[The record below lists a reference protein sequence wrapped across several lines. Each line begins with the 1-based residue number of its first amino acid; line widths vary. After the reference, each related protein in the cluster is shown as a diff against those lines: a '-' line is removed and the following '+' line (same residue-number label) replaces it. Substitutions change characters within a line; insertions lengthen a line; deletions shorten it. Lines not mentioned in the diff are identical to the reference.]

1 MNLAAEG
8 LLPPPEHAKM
18 PASEIH
24 LNRSRSFHS
33 MIVRSD
39 LGEQVKK
46 AIESAQ
52 TASHLPAF
60 DIPEVVIERPRES
73 GRGDY
78 ACPMAMQLARL
89 ARMAPM
95 KIAETI
101 IEHIEAPDYVETV
114 ELAPPGFINFKLTA
128 AFLQQQ
134 VDDILALG
142 SRYGSFDRGVGKL
155 AQVECV
161 SANPTG
167 PLSVARGR
175 GGVMGDT
182 LARALEAAGYDVIRE
197 YYFND
202 AGRQMV
208 LLGESLKIRCQQL
221 LGQNVELGP
230 DHYQGDYLYWIAAV
244 LIGTHGDDVI
254 DEPVEFFTKQA
265 KDTIIASIQATLR
278 RLKITFDVYYNE
290 HDLYTTGR
298 VWQALDALKAKGYAY
313 EEGGAQWFRSS
324 ALGDQEDRVLVKS
337 SGEPTYRM
345 SDIAY
350 HWHKAERGFD
360 LVVDI
365 FGADHHATAPTVL
378 MGVEALGYDPDFV
391 HVLIHQFVTL
401 IREGKQVRMSTRRGH
416 FVTLDELMDEVGPD
430 AVRYFMLSRS
440 GNSTIDFDMDLAV
453 EQSDKNPVYY
463 IQNAHV
469 RCAGILRKWAE
480 SGLPQDGDEGAD
492 LSLLDSGY
500 ELNFLRKA
508 VELAEVLEFMVDEY
522 EPHHI
527 AFYAYE
533 LASLFHPTYE
543 NSRVLHSEVREPLR
557 AARLRFYKA
566 AKTLFAHVLNLMGM
580 NAPEVM

>member
-1 MNLAAEG
+1 
-8 LLPPPEHAKM
+8 
-18 PASEIH
+18 
-24 LNRSRSFHS
+24 

-39 LGEQVKK
+39 LANQVRE
-46 AIESAQ
+46 AIEAAQ
-52 TASHLPAF
+52 EAGDLPAF
-60 DIPEVVIERPRES
+60 EMPKVIVERPRES

-78 ACPMAMQLARL
+78 ASPMAMQLARL
-89 ARMAPM
+89 AHMAPM
-95 KIAETI
+95 KIAGVI
-101 IEHIEAPDYVETV
+101 AEHLPLPGYVAEIS
-114 ELAPPGFINFKLTA
+114 LAPPGFINFRLKYS
-128 AFLQQQ
+128 FLQQQ
-134 VDDILALG
+134 VEEILTSGLN
-142 SRYGSFDRGVGKL
+142 YGSFDLGQGKR

-182 LARALEAAGYDVIRE
+182 LARALTAAGYDVTRE

-208 LLGESLKIRCQQL
+208 MLGESLKIRCQQL
-221 LGQNVELGP
+221 LGQSVELGA

-244 LIGTHGDDVI
+244 LVGLHHEELLDK
-254 DEPVEFFTKQA
+254 PVDFFTTQA

-278 RLKITFDVYYNE
+278 RLNIIFDVYYNE
-290 HDLYTTGR
+290 HDLYTSGR
-298 VWQALDALKAKGYAY
+298 VWDALEALKENGYAY
-313 EEGGAQWFRSS
+313 EDGGAQWFKSS
-324 ALGDQEDRVLVKS
+324 DLGDQEDRVLVKS

-350 HWHKAERGFD
+350 HWHKAERGFK
-360 LVVDI
+360 LVVDV
-365 FGADHHATAPTVL
+365 FGADHHATAPTVM
-378 MGVEALGYDPDFV
+378 MGVKALGYDPEFV

-401 IREGKQVRMSTRRGH
+401 IRDGKQVKMSTRRGH

-469 RCAGILRKWAE
+469 RCAGIFRKWEAA
-480 SGLPQDGDEGAD
+480 GLPLDGDEGAD
-492 LSLLDSGY
+492 LSLLTNEH
-500 ELNFLRKA
+500 ELAFLRKA
-508 VELAEVLEFMVDEY
+508 LELSEVLEFMIAEY

-533 LASLFHPTYE
+533 LASLFHPAYE
-543 NSRVLHSEVREPLR
+543 SSRVLHSEVPEPLR
-557 AARLRFYKA
+557 EARLRFYRA
-566 AKTLFAHVLNLMGM
+566 AKIIFARVLGLMGM
-580 NAPEVM
+580 SAPEVM

>member
-1 MNLAAEG
+1 MG
-8 LLPPPEHAKM
+8 
-18 PASEIH
+18 EI
-24 LNRSRSFHS
+24 
-33 MIVRSD
+33 
-39 LGEQVKK
+39 
-46 AIESAQ
+46 
-52 TASHLPAF
+52 
-60 DIPEVVIERPRES
+60 EV
-73 GRGDY
+73 
-78 ACPMAMQLARL
+78 
-89 ARMAPM
+89 
-95 KIAETI
+95 T
-101 IEHIEAPDYVETV
+101 
-114 ELAPPGFINFKLTA
+114 PPGFINFKLKSS
-128 AFLQQQ
+128 FVQQQ
-134 VDDILALG
+134 VEEILVAG
-142 SRYGSFDRGVGKL
+142 PAYASFDLGQGKQ

-182 LARALEAAGYDVIRE
+182 LARALTAAGYEVTRE

-221 LGQNVELGP
+221 LGQDVKLGS

-244 LIGTHGDDVI
+244 LVGLHGEELLDK
-254 DEPVEFFTKQA
+254 PVDFYTMQA

-278 RLKITFDVYYNE
+278 RLKITFDVFYNE
-290 HDLYTTGR
+290 QDLYTSGR
-298 VWQALDALKAKGYAY
+298 VWEALEALRKNGYAY
-313 EEGGAQWFRSS
+313 EDGGAQWFRSS

-378 MGVEALGYDPDFV
+378 MGVEALGYNPDFV
-391 HVLIHQFVTL
+391 QVLIHQFVTL
-401 IREGKQVRMSTRRGH
+401 IRDGKQVKMSTRRGH
-416 FVTLDELMDEVGPD
+416 FVTLDELMDEVGSD

-469 RCAGILRKWAE
+469 RCAGIFRKWAE
-480 SGLPQDGDEGAD
+480 AGLPPDGDEGAD
-492 LSLLDSGY
+492 LSLLTNEH
-500 ELNFLRKA
+500 ELAFLRKA
-508 VELAEVLEFMVDEY
+508 LELSEVLEFMVSEY

-533 LASLFHPTYE
+533 LASLFHPAYE
-543 NSRVLHSEVREPLR
+543 NSRVLHSEVPEPLR
-557 AARLRFYKA
+557 AARLRFYRA
-566 AKTLFAHVLNLMGM
+566 AKMLFARVLDLMGM

>member
-1 MNLAAEG
+1 M
-8 LLPPPEHAKM
+8 M
-18 PASEIH
+18 
-24 LNRSRSFHS
+24 
-33 MIVRSD
+33 VRSD
-39 LGEQVKK
+39 LGNRVRE
-46 AIESAQ
+46 AIEAAQ
-52 TASHLPAF
+52 AAGDLPAF
-60 DIPEVVIERPRES
+60 EIPKVVVERPRES

-78 ACPMAMQLARL
+78 ATPMAMQLARL
-89 ARMAPM
+89 ARMAPL
-95 KIAETI
+95 KIAGTI
-101 IEHIEAPDYVETV
+101 AEHLPLPDYVGEISV
-114 ELAPPGFINFKLTA
+114 APPGFINFKLKNS
-128 AFLQQQ
+128 FLQQQ
-134 VDDILALG
+134 VEAILAAG
-142 SRYGSFDRGVGKL
+142 PEYGSFDLGKGKR

-182 LARALEAAGYDVIRE
+182 LARALTAAGYEVTRE

-208 LLGESLKIRCQQL
+208 MLGESLKIRCQQL
-221 LGQNVELGP
+221 LGQDVELGP
-230 DHYQGDYLYWIAAV
+230 DHYQGEYLYWIAAV
-244 LIGTHGDDVI
+244 LVGLHGDDLL
-254 DEPVEFFTKQA
+254 DKPVDFFTTQA

-278 RLKITFDVYYNE
+278 RLKIVFDVYYNE
-290 HDLYTTGR
+290 HDLYTSGR
-298 VWQALDALKAKGYAY
+298 VWEALEALKKNGFAY

-324 ALGDQEDRVLVKS
+324 DLGDQEDRVLVKS

-378 MGVEALGYDPDFV
+378 MGVEALGYDPEFV

-401 IREGKQVRMSTRRGH
+401 VREGKQVKMSTRRGH

-469 RCAGILRKWAE
+469 RCAGIFRKWEAA
-480 SGLPQDGDEGAD
+480 GLPLDGDEGAD
-492 LSLLDSGY
+492 LSLLTNEH
-500 ELNFLRKA
+500 ELAFLRKA
-508 VELAEVLEFMVDEY
+508 LELSELLEFMVAEY

-533 LASLFHPTYE
+533 LASLFHPAYE
-543 NSRVLHSEVREPLR
+543 NSRVLHSEVPEPLR
-557 AARLRFYKA
+557 AARLRFYRA
-566 AKTLFAHVLNLMGM
+566 AKVLFARVLGLMGM